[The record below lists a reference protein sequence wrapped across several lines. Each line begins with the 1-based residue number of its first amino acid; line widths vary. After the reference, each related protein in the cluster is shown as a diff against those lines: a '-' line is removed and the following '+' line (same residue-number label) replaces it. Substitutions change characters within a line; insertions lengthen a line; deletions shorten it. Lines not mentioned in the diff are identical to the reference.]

1 MDPLGFAATTTQST
15 RDGYFQQLMITTAYQ
30 TNSLEAYLDQLQNFL
45 AQVLTHE
52 VVQRRGL
59 KVFAI
64 LHCIYEKPLGEELA
78 LSVVPLPIKTFIL
91 THKSQVAGDL
101 QAFASQIKVRNENML
116 RLQSF
121 LNLSSVSHLELHLA
135 EHNPLVTG
143 STFVEL
149 PTFLAQK
156 YCIVNVQNTD
166 DRCFGYAVLSAV
178 YPIGRD
184 DHPNQ
189 PHHYNWRFNWRGLDR
204 KSVV

>member
-45 AQVLTHE
+45 AQVLTNE
-52 VVQRRGL
+52 VVQRRGV

-64 LHCIYEKPLGEELA
+64 LHCIYEKPVGEEVH

-91 THKSQVAGDL
+91 NHRSEVAGDL
-101 QAFASQIKVRNENML
+101 AAFANQIKVRNENML

-156 YCIVNVQNTD
+156 FCIINVQNTD
-166 DRCFGYAVLSAV
+166 DRCFGYAVLSAIFPIDQHNKPN
-178 YPIGRD
+178 YPE
-184 DHPNQ
+184 
-189 PHHYNWRFNWRGLDR
+189 HYNHKFNWR
-204 KSVV
+204 